1 MDTNVSGNRQI
12 QYMAEKPPAAVESNI
27 IINKDCLAA
36 LKEMPDE
43 SVDCCVTSPP
53 YYGLRD
59 YGMKG
64 QIGRE
69 ETPELYV
76 ERLAE
81 VIGQIHRVLS
91 ARGTLWLNIADSYCG
106 TGSKGMYPDPKNP
119 KGRNGQKIS
128 LTQNVKGCKNKDMI
142 GIPWRLAFALRDAG
156 WYLRSDIIW
165 QKGNAMPENVK
176 DRPIRSYEHVFLFS
190 KSRRYYYDS
199 SAAAE
204 PAALSGRGSGNM
216 QELYRNGRDVWMVN
230 TVAYKGAHF
239 AAFPP
244 KLALKCILAGCPKNG
259 IVIDPF
265 FGSGTT
271 GLAAVENSRR
281 YIGIEL
287 NPAYCMLAEERIRG
301 ADIK

>member
-1 MDTNVSGNRQI
+1 M
-12 QYMAEKPPAAVESNI
+12 
-27 IINKDCLAA
+27 
-36 LKEMPDE
+36 
-43 SVDCCVTSPP
+43 
-53 YYGLRD
+53 
-59 YGMKG
+59 
-64 QIGRE
+64 
-69 ETPELYV
+69 
-76 ERLAE
+76 
-81 VIGQIHRVLS
+81 
-91 ARGTLWLNIADSYCG
+91 
-106 TGSKGMYPDPKNP
+106 
-119 KGRNGQKIS
+119 
-128 LTQNVKGCKNKDMI
+128 
-142 GIPWRLAFALRDAG
+142 
-156 WYLRSDIIW
+156 
-165 QKGNAMPENVK
+165 
-176 DRPIRSYEHVFLFS
+176 FS
-190 KSRRYYYDS
+190 CSQKSRRYYYDS

-230 TVAYKGAHF
+230 TVACKGAHF